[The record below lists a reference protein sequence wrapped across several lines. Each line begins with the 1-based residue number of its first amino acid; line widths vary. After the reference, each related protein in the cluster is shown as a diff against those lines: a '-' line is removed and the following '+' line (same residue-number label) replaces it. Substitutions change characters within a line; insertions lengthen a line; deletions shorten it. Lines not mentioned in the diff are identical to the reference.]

1 MCAAT
6 DTPPHCLW
14 KDAMSLSDQSVDV
27 RSLLQSMPV
36 LNGIGSASMRVIAQA
51 AEVRRYMPRDEVFGL
66 GSTPTGLFFVVA
78 GCVQLMTPSAEGR
91 KRVVELFEPGEM
103 FGEIGVL
110 RQKPF
115 HMCALAADPTM
126 LIHVDRKTVLA
137 VLDYDMVLTRRL
149 LDSMAFRTRRLIDSI
164 GVSAPV
170 SVDAR
175 VAAYLLERLETR
187 GSCEGPI
194 LLPAPKAT
202 IASMLNT
209 SPESF
214 SRSLRR
220 LIDMGL
226 VRIGGRRVHV
236 LDRMKLV
243 TVAQRAAAD

>member
-6 DTPPHCLW
+6 DTSPRWPL
-14 KDAMSLSDQSVDV
+14 KEAISFSDQNVDV
-27 RSLLQSMPV
+27 LSLLQSMPV
-36 LNGIGSASMRVIAQA
+36 LIGMDPAAMKRFAQA

-91 KRVVELFEPGEM
+91 RRAVELFGPGEM

-110 RQKPF
+110 RHEPF
-115 HMCALAADPTM
+115 HMCALATDPTV
-126 LIHVDRKTVLA
+126 LIHVGRAMVCS
-137 VLDYDMVLTRRL
+137 VLDDDIVLTRRL
-149 LDSMAFRTRRLIDSI
+149 LDSLACRTQKLIDSI

-175 VAAYLLERLETR
+175 VAAYLLELLEAR
-187 GSCEGPI
+187 DSCEGPI

-202 IASMLNT
+202 IASILNT

-220 LIDMGL
+220 LIDMDL
-226 VRIGGRRVHV
+226 LRIGGRRVHV
-236 LDRMKLV
+236 LDRAKLA
-243 TVAQRAAAD
+243 TVAQRAAAG